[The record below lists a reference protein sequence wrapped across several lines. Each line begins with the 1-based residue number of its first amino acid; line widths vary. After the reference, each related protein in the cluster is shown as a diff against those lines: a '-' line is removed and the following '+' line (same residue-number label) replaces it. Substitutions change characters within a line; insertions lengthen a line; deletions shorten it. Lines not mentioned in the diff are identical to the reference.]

1 MLTVYVIVFQ
11 QRCPEYSIRNVM
23 IIIFIMLMIMT
34 KYEYDYN
41 FDKFITSIVTNVI
54 NVAEGNSDQI
64 LQIFCP
70 ITFLHLLGCAFY

>member
-23 IIIFIMLMIMT
+23 IIIFIMLMKMT
-34 KYEYDYN
+34 KYHYN